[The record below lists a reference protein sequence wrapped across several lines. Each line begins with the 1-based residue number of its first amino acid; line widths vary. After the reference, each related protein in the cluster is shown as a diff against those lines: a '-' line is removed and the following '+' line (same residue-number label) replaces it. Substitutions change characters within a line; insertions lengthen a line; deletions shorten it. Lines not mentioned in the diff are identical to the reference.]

1 MRFKQLSLLIA
12 GIVLSNTI
20 FSQDKSIVQYAKI
33 SAKDFETQKSSIIDD
48 NSNAVILSDIG
59 SIDFVGSKHR
69 NWVSYVYRKHERIKI
84 INKKGIDLATVRIRL
99 HVNESENDELDS
111 LQGSTY
117 NIENGQLVE
126 TKLNVS
132 DVFDEKINKNNLEK
146 RFAMPGVKEGS
157 IIEYSYVITS
167 PRAGGIPSWSFQH
180 VNYPCIYSDF
190 TITVPSMLSYLMI
203 YHGQDSFA
211 IRQTEKLKRKEYKM
225 QVRV

>member
-1 MRFKQLSLLIA
+1 EKIVQMRFKQLSLLIA

-99 HVNESENDELDS
+99 HVNE
-111 LQGSTY
+111 
-117 NIENGQLVE
+117 
-126 TKLNVS
+126 
-132 DVFDEKINKNNLEK
+132 
-146 RFAMPGVKEGS
+146 
-157 IIEYSYVITS
+157 
-167 PRAGGIPSWSFQH
+167 
-180 VNYPCIYSDF
+180 
-190 TITVPSMLSYLMI
+190 
-203 YHGQDSFA
+203 
-211 IRQTEKLKRKEYKM
+211 
-225 QVRV
+225 